1 MLDYTYE
8 NITLQ
13 MKVDG
18 WNIYLQNLIFNLSG
32 IWMFCGY
39 NDVK

>member
-1 MLDYTYE
+1 MLDFTYE
-8 NITLQ
+8 NITSQ
-13 MKVDG
+13 MEVDV
-18 WNIYLQNLIFNLSG
+18 WNIYLQYLIFNLNG